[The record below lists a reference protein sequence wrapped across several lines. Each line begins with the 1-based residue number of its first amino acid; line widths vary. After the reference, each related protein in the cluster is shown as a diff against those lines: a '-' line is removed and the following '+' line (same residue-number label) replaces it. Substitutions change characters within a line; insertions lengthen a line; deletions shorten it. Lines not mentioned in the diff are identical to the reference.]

1 MFLNRKQIIF
11 LVIFRKAEYS
21 DHFYI
26 VKGGILK
33 KNLLIYIENKYRWP
47 IVNKL

>member
-1 MFLNRKQIIF
+1 
-11 LVIFRKAEYS
+11 
-21 DHFYI
+21 